1 MQTIVISSREAKATA
16 HFIRMFLHSEH
27 PTVVSLLRLACPSWQ
42 DVKAVTRLV
51 ERLEAI
57 GLGKD
62 ADEQGRAA

>member
-16 HFIRMFLHSEH
+16 HLLRTVLHSGH
-27 PTVVSLLRLACPSWQ
+27 PVAHQLVGLACPSFQ
-42 DVKAVTRLV
+42 DVKAVTRLC